1 MHYKKIIL
9 VLTAAGMIAS
19 QAAPVYAED
28 TSNAAS
34 VSSATSGSVSS
45 SAGAASSTSSS
56 ETASSSQNGG
66 GTSSSSSAGNASSGQ
81 TGTSEDPVSG
91 DDGTS
96 SSSSGTGTAGSG
108 TSGTNP
114 SGTNTSGAGQSGDN
128 TSGTNASENTSEANT
143 SGSTGASKGESV
155 SGNSSSGST
164 GSSEASDKKAT
175 EISEATRSEAE
186 KEAARAAQNEQSIQP
201 VVPAGVAG
209 TVDQTS
215 AEKETFAYL
224 TEVLGLN
231 NAAACGLLA
240 NFYQETMFQYKA
252 VGGNGIAYGLA
263 QWTGGNFTS
272 LANWCGSNGRVYTTI
287 DGQMYYLKHDLE
299 TNYPAVYAYLKGL
312 PNTAEGA
319 AAAASFFCTYYERP
333 AYTAVRAAERTAYAL
348 QVFWPRYQ
356 SYILV
361 QNQDVKAY
369 MDWLA
374 SYTADETHGYSAVNR
389 RNEPDVDAYS
399 LIFYALYDNG
409 YLKAENGR
417 NPFDQ
422 NSIVPELTEHGF
434 TEVADAETD
443 AEKLEAGD
451 IILYTDNSGAAVYR
465 TADLVWQAKEND
477 ANKASGGRTGDQGD
491 EVGSG
496 ELDTKKERKVYR
508 LKTKDADLP
517 ALAQKMVDQLSN
529 KQYMYSDNI
538 RQIKKTDEDSYTFL
552 YLTLKSI
559 GELRDTDTAFT
570 KDTMDHVLCTHSYQ
584 NIEAQIADKTA
595 SLSAGD
601 IVWNPESGAAVYLG
615 SDRYIFMDNEV
626 DQQMAGITGISN
638 CRYLETKKITGVTW
652 TAVYH
657 KM

>member
-9 VLTAAGMIAS
+9 ALTAAGMIAS
-19 QAAPVYAED
+19 QTVPAYAEEN
-28 TSNAAS
+28 SNVTS
-34 VSSATSGSVSS
+34 VSSASGVVSASSGADYASASTSGSVSS
-45 SAGAASSTSSS
+45 SQDSSAAV
-56 ETASSSQNGG
+56 
-66 GTSSSSSAGNASSGQ
+66 SSSSAGNTSSGSVE
-81 TGTSEDPVSG
+81 TPENAASG
-91 DDGTS
+91 DNATS
-96 SSSSGTGTAGSG
+96 SSSAGSG
-108 TSGTNP
+108 TAASND
-114 SGTNTSGAGQSGDN
+114 SATNTSGENGSNTNTN
-128 TSGTNASENTSEANT
+128 TSGGTDSTKEA
-143 SGSTGASKGESV
+143 A
-155 SGNSSSGST
+155 SGNADAAGKDQSDD
-164 GSSEASDKKAT
+164 SDKKST
-175 EISEATRSEAE
+175 EVSDATRSQAEQEAE
-186 KEAARAAQNEQSIQP
+186 RAAQNEQSIQP

-209 TVDQTS
+209 TVDQTA

-231 NAAACGLLA
+231 NAAASGLLA

-272 LANWCGSNGRVYTTI
+272 LANWCGANGRDYTTI
-287 DGQMYYLKHDLE
+287 DGQMYYLKYDLE

-319 AAAASFFCTYYERP
+319 GAAAAFFCTYYERP
-333 AYTAVRAAERTAYAL
+333 AYTETRAAERTAYAL

-356 SYILV
+356 SYILE
-361 QNQDVKAY
+361 QNKDVKAY

-374 SYTADETHGYSAVNR
+374 AYTADQSHGYSTVNR
-389 RNEPDVDAYS
+389 RNNPDVDAYS

-409 YLKAENGR
+409 YLLAESDR

-422 NSIVPELTEHGF
+422 NSIVSELTEHGF
-434 TEVADAETD
+434 AEASDAETD
-443 AEKLEAGD
+443 PEKLEAGD

-465 TADLVWQAKEND
+465 TADLVWQAKETD
-477 ANKASGGRTGDQGD
+477 ADKASGNKAGDQTD

-496 ELDTKKERKVYR
+496 ELDTSKQRKVYR
-508 LKTKDADLP
+508 LKTKDASLP
-517 ALAQKMVDQLSN
+517 AFAQKMVDQLSN

-552 YLTLKSI
+552 FQTLKSI
-559 GELRDTDTAFT
+559 GELKDVDTAFT

-584 NIEAQIADKTA
+584 NIEAQIAAKKA
-595 SLSAGD
+595 SLSVGD

-626 DQQMAGITGISN
+626 DQKMADITGISN
-638 CRYLETKKITGVTW
+638 CRYLETKKMTGAAW

>member
-9 VLTAAGMIAS
+9 ALAAAGMIAS
-19 QAAPVYAED
+19 QAAPAYAEEN
-28 TSNAAS
+28 SNVTS
-34 VSSATSGSVSS
+34 VSSASGAVS
-45 SAGAASSTSSS
+45 ASSGTASTSASSS
-56 ETASSSQNGG
+56 ETASSPQDGSGTVSSSSTVSTSSGTSDTPANSAAGEN
-66 GTSSSSSAGNASSGQ
+66 GTSS
-81 TGTSEDPVSG
+81 
-91 DDGTS
+91 TS
-96 SSSSGTGTAGSG
+96 SGSG
-108 TSGTNP
+108 TSGSNTSVSDSSG
-114 SGTNTSGAGQSGDN
+114 SGTSGSGSN
-128 TSGTNASENTSEANT
+128 ASGTNASGSSEDAKGESGNAA
-143 SGSTGASKGESV
+143 SGST
-155 SGNSSSGST
+155 
-164 GSSEASDKKAT
+164 DKKDASEQKST
-175 EISEATRSEAE
+175 EVSEATRSEAE
-186 KEAARAAQNEQSIQP
+186 KEAEKAAQNEQSIQP

-209 TVDQTS
+209 TVDQTA

-231 NAAACGLLA
+231 NAAASGLLA

-272 LANWCGSNGRVYTTI
+272 LANWCGANGRDYTMI
-287 DGQMYYLKHDLE
+287 DGQMYYLKYDLE

-333 AYTAVRAAERTAYAL
+333 AYTATRAAERTAYAL

-356 SYILV
+356 SYILE
-361 QNQDVKAY
+361 QNKDVKAY

-374 SYTADETHGYSAVNR
+374 AYTADQSHGYSTAHR
-389 RNEPDVDAYS
+389 RNDPDVDAYS

-422 NSIVPELTEHGF
+422 STIVSELTEHGF
-434 TEVADAETD
+434 AEAADAETD

-465 TADLVWQAKEND
+465 TADLVWQAKETD
-477 ANKASGGRTGDQGD
+477 ANKASGDKAGDQGD

-496 ELDTKKERKVYR
+496 ELDTAKQRKVYR

-517 ALAQKMVDQLSN
+517 VLAQKMVDQLSN

-552 YLTLKSI
+552 YQTLKSI
-559 GELRDTDTAFT
+559 GELKDVDTAFT

-584 NIEAQIADKTA
+584 NIEAQIAAKTA
-595 SLSAGD
+595 FLSVGD

-615 SDRYIFMDNEV
+615 SDCYIYMDNEV
-626 DQQMAGITGISN
+626 DQQMADITGIRN
-638 CRYLETKKITGVTW
+638 CRYLETKKIPGATW